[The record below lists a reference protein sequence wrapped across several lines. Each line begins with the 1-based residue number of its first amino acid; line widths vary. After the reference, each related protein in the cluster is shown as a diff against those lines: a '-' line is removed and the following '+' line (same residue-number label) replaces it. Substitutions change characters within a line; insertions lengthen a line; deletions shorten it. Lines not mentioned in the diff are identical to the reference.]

1 MQKYPILYSFR
12 RCPYAIRAR
21 MAIKLA
27 KITCELR
34 EVFLNNKP
42 EQMIAISNKGT
53 VPVLLLPD
61 GKVIDESLDVMLWAL
76 KHSDPEDWLQNDNT
90 ETNVLI
96 NKNDFEFI
104 EHLEHYKYHVR
115 YPEKSQYD
123 YRTCA
128 EKFIKKLENRLQQF
142 NGQGLMTGRIT
153 LADVAIFPFVR
164 QFAHVDWSW
173 FTQSE
178 YIKLKQ
184 WLEMFEASSLF
195 KSVMD
200 KYNPWKDN
208 DKVILFG

>member
-76 KHSDPEDWLQNDNT
+76 KHSDPENWLQVNNT
-90 ETNVLI
+90 ETIALI
-96 NKNDFEFI
+96 NEYDFEFTV
-104 EHLEHYKYHVR
+104 HLDHYKYHVR
-115 YPEKSQYD
+115 YPEKSQYY
-123 YRTCA
+123 YRICA
-128 EKFIKKLENRLQQF
+128 EKFIKKLEKRLQQHS
-142 NGQGLMTGRIT
+142 GKGLIIDRIS
-153 LADVAIFPFVR
+153 LADVAIFPYVR

-173 FTQSE
+173 FSQSE
-178 YIKLKQ
+178 YIQLKQ
-184 WLEMFEASSLF
+184 WLEKFEASSLF

-200 KYNPWKDN
+200 KYNPWKETN
-208 DKVILFG
+208 RVILFG